1 MVRYDLDLSAGR
13 AENFLNVLLLDL
25 NLLQLCQD
33 VLAGFL
39 HEPHQVDVQFV
50 AEAGQ
55 ECVEEEG
62 GGDGEQ
68 RPVEAGAEED
78 EAAREDRG
86 GEEPTVPEYQSLQQ
100 THC

>member
-1 MVRYDLDLSAGR
+1 MIRNDLELSAGF
-13 AENFLNVLLLDL
+13 AENFLHVLLLDL

-62 GGDGEQ
+62 GEDGEQ
-68 RPVEAGAEED
+68 GPVEAGGQED
-78 EAAREDRG
+78 EAG
-86 GEEPTVPEYQSLQQ
+86 GED
-100 THC
+100 